1 MAPRINQISTHTH
14 TLEEEPLSWQFVPPA
29 RRIPSALNS
38 NKHLQQHRPVSCV
51 GGPQLRWRVAGATLP
66 HWRPMWGPSDQ
77 GGTQKGCPKLHWSH
91 QPRQRTAT
99 SAPAP
104 PERQRR
110 PAEERGG
117 SAATATGNRLQ
128 LASPG
133 SSLEQP
139 RPAAP
144 LPGDQEPKAPCSRR
158 RWGGGG
164 IMPRR
169 PGGGGD
175 LQTVPGPPRSYLR
188 GPAVGPPRAHPA
200 SPCNQL
206 AQRHLRQLKQQP
218 QASGLRDGG
227 GGWGWRVTL
236 GRCGGSGVW
245 GGGGGGGCVYFLFRY
260 GNPEKSPGFL

>member
-1 MAPRINQISTHTH
+1 MCGEGKPCHTGAQCGAPPTRAGHGRAAQ
-14 TLEEEPLSWQFVPPA
+14 
-29 RRIPSALNS
+29 
-38 NKHLQQHRPVSCV
+38 SCT
-51 GGPQLRWRVAGATLP
+51 G
-66 HWRPMWGPSDQ
+66 
-77 GGTQKGCPKLHWSH
+77 
-91 QPRQRTAT
+91 AT

-158 RWGGGG
+158 RWGGF
-164 IMPRR
+164 MPRR
-169 PGGGGD
+169 PGGEGY
-175 LQTVPGPPRSYLR
+175 LRTVPGPQRSYLR
-188 GPAVGPPRAHPA
+188 GPAVGPPPSPSSQPLQPVSPRTPPPA
-200 SPCNQL
+200 E
-206 AQRHLRQLKQQP
+206 AA
-218 QASGLRDGG
+218 ASGLRDGG

-236 GRCGGSGVW
+236 GEVW
-245 GGGGGGGCVYFLFRY
+245 R
-260 GNPEKSPGFL
+260 